1 MKKYIVILISI
12 LLLAPCVG
20 AQTFKRTTKTP
31 GFFIPKGALQT
42 GTRKEKLPPVEQMR
56 YRGQQAPVVL
66 EMQRQAQEKA
76 KQEQI
81 EKQKQEAL
89 AKLKKEQEDAK
100 SQKISTTEN
109 KEDETSLTQF
119 SENTETR
126 VENANFS
133 SETKKITDVP
143 LVEISPED
151 EAKFTQILIE
161 YHNDV
166 EAISQNRTVRNQRLI
181 NMIADF
187 VDKDRSI

>member
-1 MKKYIVILISI
+1 MKKYVVILISI

-42 GTRKEKLPPVEQMR
+42 GTRRENLPPVEQMR
-56 YRGQQAPVVL
+56 YRGQQAPIVI

-89 AKLKKEQEDAK
+89 AKLKKEQEDSK
-100 SQKISTTEN
+100 SQKISTAEN
-109 KEDETSLTQF
+109 NKDNTSNNKDETNLTQL
-119 SENTETR
+119 SEGSTS
-126 VENANFS
+126 A
-133 SETKKITDVP
+133 DLP

>member
-1 MKKYIVILISI
+1 MTCKEVVMKKYVVILISI

-42 GTRKEKLPPVEQMR
+42 GARRENLPPVEQMR
-56 YRGQQAPVVL
+56 YHGQQAPIVV

-89 AKLKKEQEDAK
+89 AKLKKEQEDSK
-100 SQKISTTEN
+100 SQKISTAEN
-109 KEDETSLTQF
+109 DKENTSNNKDETDLTQF
-119 SENTETR
+119 SEG
-126 VENANFS
+126 S
-133 SETKKITDVP
+133 SSPDLP